1 MLLIASKG
9 MQSVWRMGSPPLK
22 STSRD
27 RPTAQVK
34 VKKVQE
40 GVTMVDDTRI
50 YREKAAAAIS
60 LRELIPC
67 VSHAPYAQK
76 GDYLAD
82 LGDEEEYL
90 RPKSSHA

>member
-1 MLLIASKG
+1 MFLIAIEA
-9 MQSVWRMGSPPLK
+9 MESVWRMGSPPLK

-27 RPTAQVK
+27 RPTSEAK
-34 VKKVQE
+34 VKNGRE
-40 GVTMVDDTRI
+40 AVTRVDDTRI
-50 YREKAAAAIS
+50 YREKAAAAMS

-90 RPKSSHA
+90 RPKSSHG